1 MICNRCSYAYVCADA
16 GTPDSN
22 HAADAKLIHSVCE
35 DKRCECK
42 HLEGTK

>member
-1 MICNRCSYAYVCADA
+1 MICKRCSYAYVCSDA
-16 GTPDSN
+16 G
-22 HAADAKLIHSVCE
+22 HIADAKLIHGQCD